1 MDMKRHMLICLSIS
15 MMVGMERDEII
26 IRIRNNYL
34 EMNEVVIRI
43 RGSYYEKNEIVKLGI
58 EMVIF

>member
-1 MDMKRHMLICLSIS
+1 MLICLSIS

-43 RGSYYEKNEIVKLGI
+43 RGSYYEKSEIVKLGI